1 MARGILEK
9 IDEMADQ
16 ADLNDALMTEP
27 QPIEPSAEEQVT
39 RESDI
44 IDNVLAASQ
53 VSAVDDPDV
62 VQVAGL
68 GDIVTGVVKGV
79 SKRVGEAEKNVLP
92 PLPDE
97 PVRKV
102 GTSTV
107 IRQATEQEVTALEE
121 ATGGQWT
128 KGINFPAISEG
139 LNDYD
144 LAEHLAKLKDANK
157 DLFESARR
165 GTITFD
171 ELKKL
176 AEKQGVDN
184 LISEWLVRTPG
195 KGETAE
201 KVLGGILAAMELS
214 NQNKA
219 AFKAAA
225 EMPFGEARDAAYAK
239 AYQMMNVEAVLY
251 ANLSG
256 AGSEAG
262 RTLFAL
268 GQAQKAIGVEDV
280 AARSA
285 ELVQLFGAESAE
297 SIEYIG
303 DLYMSLPSPA
313 AKAKFV
319 QGGLGKAMDMV
330 IEVWINSILTAPTT
344 HMVNVVGNAA
354 FMATRILEQAPAAA
368 FGAVRSALTGN
379 PDRVRLRENI
389 ASLEGIRRG
398 FLDAILVSG
407 KTLFTEEPSDMMSK
421 IDVRNRRAIGTSGD
435 PRVIVDEIRQG
446 NVGAAFVNLLGVSAR
461 MGGRFLLAEDE
472 FFKGIGYR
480 MELHKLVSV
489 RTATL
494 YDELVA
500 SGKTPAEAKQM
511 AAAEGARLLDN
522 PPKGL
527 VTDSRDAARVMT
539 FQGDLDG
546 FFGDMQGGM
555 SHPLAKLFVPFYK
568 TPTNVMKE
576 TLVRSPM
583 MLMYP
588 GFYKKIMAGGREA
601 DIAFGQVATGS
612 AIMGAFGYM
621 AMGVDDPDKELI
633 IMGSGPTDRE
643 AQQAMAR
650 KGIQP
655 FSVNFKNEDGQYTS
669 FTYSR
674 LDPISGML
682 AMAADFAYFS
692 QYEDDQ
698 SVLDRLAMASTMTVA
713 NYAMDMPFL
722 QGVQEL
728 GRVFT
733 HPDPKIRTEQFMEM
747 MGGKVTGAV
756 LSLAPGVSSFS
767 AGIERMQDPTV
778 GSSMLPEAGLFNEDP
793 TQLPA
798 FMRGFYIELQKAKAR
813 NPFFSDTVEP
823 KLNLWGEKL
832 KAGSGEGWEFWS
844 PIRVQDTK
852 YSPVDEELMELGD
865 GIKMPAKRIDGI
877 RLNAVQYNK
886 WIITMNELDAEGKLP
901 GDAGYNM
908 SKTMLPMLMDFI
920 SDDNDYYQSLPTKAD
935 KIDRINAIVGKFK
948 SASRKLLI
956 DGDPDLAVKIMAVQ

>member
-27 QPIEPSAEEQVT
+27 QPIEPSAEEQVN
-39 RESDI
+39 RESNI

-68 GDIVTGVVKGV
+68 GDIVTGVAKGF

-214 NQNKA
+214 NQNRA
-219 AFKAAA
+219 AFRAAS

-268 GQAQKAIGVEDV
+268 GQAQKALDVEDV

-285 ELVQLFGAESAE
+285 ELVQLFGAEGAE
-297 SIEYIG
+297 QIEYIG

-354 FMATRILEQAPAAA
+354 FMATRILEQAPAVA

-379 PDRVRLRENI
+379 PDRVRLRESI

-446 NVGAAFVNLLGVSAR
+446 NVGAAFVNLLGVHAR

-489 RTATL
+489 RTSTL

-546 FFGDMQGGM
+546 FFADIQGGM

-576 TLVRSPM
+576 TLIRSPM

-612 AIMGAFGYM
+612 AIMGAFAYM
-621 AMGVDDPDKELI
+621 SMGIDDPDNDLI

-643 AQQAMAR
+643 AQQAMMR

-655 FSVNFKNEDGQYTS
+655 FSINFKNEDGQYTS

-682 AMAADFAYFS
+682 AIAADFAYFS

-698 SVLDRLAMASTMTVA
+698 SVLDRLAMAGTMSIA

-728 GRVFT
+728 GRTFT
-733 HPDPKIRTEQFMEM
+733 NPDPKIRTEQFMEM
-747 MGGKVTGAV
+747 MGGKLTGAT
-756 LSLAPGVSSFS
+756 LSLVPSVSAFS

-778 GSSMLPEAGLFNEDP
+778 GSTMLPEAGFFNEDP

-832 KAGSGEGWEFWS
+832 KAGTGQGWEFWS

-865 GIKMPAKRIDGI
+865 GIKMPAKRIDGVQ
-877 RLNAVQYNK
+877 LNAVQYNK

-935 KIDRINAIVGKFK
+935 KIDRINAIVGKYK
-948 SASRKLLI
+948 SAARKLLI

>member
-27 QPIEPSAEEQVT
+27 QPIEPSAEEQVN

-68 GDIVTGVVKGV
+68 GDIVTGVAKGF

-214 NQNKA
+214 NQNRA
-219 AFKAAA
+219 AFRAAS

-268 GQAQKAIGVEDV
+268 GQAQKALDVEDV

-285 ELVQLFGAESAE
+285 ELVQLFGAEGAE
-297 SIEYIG
+297 QIEYIG

-354 FMATRILEQAPAAA
+354 FMATRILEQAPAVA

-379 PDRVRLRENI
+379 PDRVRLRESI

-446 NVGAAFVNLLGVSAR
+446 NVGAAFVNLLGVHAR

-489 RTATL
+489 RTSTL

-546 FFGDMQGGM
+546 FFADIQGGM

-576 TLVRSPM
+576 TLIRSPM

-612 AIMGAFGYM
+612 AIMGAFAYM
-621 AMGVDDPDKELI
+621 SMGIDDPE
-633 IMGSGPTDRE
+633 
-643 AQQAMAR
+643 
-650 KGIQP
+650 
-655 FSVNFKNEDGQYTS
+655 
-669 FTYSR
+669 
-674 LDPISGML
+674 
-682 AMAADFAYFS
+682 
-692 QYEDDQ
+692 
-698 SVLDRLAMASTMTVA
+698 
-713 NYAMDMPFL
+713 
-722 QGVQEL
+722 
-728 GRVFT
+728 
-733 HPDPKIRTEQFMEM
+733 IRTEQFMEM
-747 MGGKVTGAV
+747 MGGKLTGAT
-756 LSLAPGVSSFS
+756 LSLVPSVSAFS

-778 GSSMLPEAGLFNEDP
+778 GSTMLPEAGFFNEDP

-832 KAGSGEGWEFWS
+832 KAGTGQGWEFWS

-865 GIKMPAKRIDGI
+865 GIKMPAKRIDGVQ
-877 RLNAVQYNK
+877 LNAVQYNK